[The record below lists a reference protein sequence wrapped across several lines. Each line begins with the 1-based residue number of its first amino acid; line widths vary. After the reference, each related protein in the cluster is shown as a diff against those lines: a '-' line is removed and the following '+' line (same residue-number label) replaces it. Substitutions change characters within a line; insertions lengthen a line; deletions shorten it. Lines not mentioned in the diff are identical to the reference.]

1 MPILS
6 IAGSIGTSNAVDD
19 CRTTMSQR
27 NRTPIVGRNDG
38 GVGVHDV
45 VVGRVSGDSIRQE
58 RDDIQG
64 WRGSFGVSIS
74 FVVELVSLVG
84 DLELAAVGTG
94 RNDEVDKLEVE
105 LRVTLC
111 N

>member
-38 GVGVHDV
+38 RVGVHDV

-64 WRGSFGVSIS
+64 WRGSFGVSVS
-74 FVVELVSLVG
+74 FVVELVGLVG